1 MLGMKPTHKG
11 EKKMTPSVK
20 RIMNVLGD
28 NLRKDYGNDA
38 VNKAK
43 LIRAY
48 MEMGEISRDVRH
60 PVDDA
65 LDNIN
70 RILNGYG
77 VEAIRDNQWAP
88 YYMDIG
94 LLYVNMGDTYTGTV
108 IFDTRSKRFIVS
120 DWGTIV
126 ERNEKRF
133 A

>member
-1 MLGMKPTHKG
+1 
-11 EKKMTPSVK
+11 MTPSVK